1 MITDPLSSLN
11 NLYAKDDSRQDE
23 RIFRGIC
30 CSSDPGSGLRR
41 ATTFAI
47 RGPTGRYA
55 RDEGGHHGLCR
66 DKELGFR
73 LSLSLGSP

>member
-30 CSSDPGSGLRR
+30 CSSDPGSGLHR
-41 ATTFAI
+41 ATASSGAVFAR
-47 RGPTGRYA
+47 RGRTDCP
-55 RDEGGHHGLCR
+55 CR

-73 LSLSLGSP
+73 LSLSLGSL

>member
-1 MITDPLSSLN
+1 MIINPLSSLN

-47 RGPTGRYA
+47 RGRIIHA
-55 RDEGGHHGLCR
+55 LCR

-73 LSLSLGSP
+73 LSLSLPLGAP

>member
-1 MITDPLSSLN
+1 MIINPLSSLN

-30 CSSDPGSGLRR
+30 CSSDAEDLVRR

-47 RGPTGRYA
+47 RGRTDCP
-55 RDEGGHHGLCR
+55 CR

-73 LSLSLGSP
+73 LSLSLGSL

>member
-30 CSSDPGSGLRR
+30 CSSDPGSDGGRR

-47 RGPTGRYA
+47 RGRTDCP
-55 RDEGGHHGLCR
+55 CR

>member
-30 CSSDPGSGLRR
+30 CSSDPDFAFTR
-41 ATTFAI
+41 AAPFAI
-47 RGPTGRYA
+47 RGRTDCP
-55 RDEGGHHGLCR
+55 CR